1 MQVTSTQTTPVLN
14 LPTVYKGEVLNIPD
28 VKPQFKEME
37 MQEHKT
43 EVVYTV
49 PEQEMSLPDAL
60 APLPWLLV
68 GFIICGI
75 FIKVHENRQHFLDF
89 VDRIWTEIKFLRKDD
104 TIMENAVRALNLR
117 VSELENFQAKMETKK
132 PAKITVDVE
141 KKLEKPEFDMPL
153 FSQDD
158 KKS

>member
-1 MQVTSTQTTPVLN
+1 MQVTSTQATPVLN
-14 LPTVYKGEVLNIPD
+14 LPSVYKGEVLNIPD
-28 VKPQFKEME
+28 VKPQFKENE
-37 MQEHKT
+37 VQEHKA

-49 PEQEMSLPDAL
+49 PEQEVPASGAF
-60 APLPWLLV
+60 APLPLFLISFVVCW
-68 GFIICGI
+68 I
-75 FIKVHENRQHFLDF
+75 FIKIHKNKQHFLDF

-104 TIMENAVRALNLR
+104 TIIENAVKALNLR

-141 KKLEKPEFDMPL
+141 KKLENPWFDMPS

>member
-1 MQVTSTQTTPVLN
+1 MQVTSTQATPVLN
-14 LPTVYKGEVLNIPD
+14 LPSVYKGEVLNIPD
-28 VKPQFKEME
+28 VKPQVKEME
-37 MQEHKT
+37 TQEHKA

-49 PEQEMSLPDAL
+49 PGQEMSFSDAL
-60 APLPWLLV
+60 APLPWLII
-68 GFIICGI
+68 GFIVCGI
-75 FIKVHENRQHFLDF
+75 CIKVHENRRHFLDF

-104 TIMENAVRALNLR
+104 TAIENAIRALNLK
-117 VSELENFQAKMETKK
+117 VETKK

-141 KKLEKPEFDMPL
+141 KKLENPCFDMPS